1 MMKKTIILIAVIAV
15 VVLAV
20 ATTAVVLATKEKPAT
35 SQTDEGTSLDEGTT
49 VPVETGEVVTAE
61 ATSAETGKATDPTED
76 TVGEET
82 IAETVP
88 EEIDE
93 ILEDGVR
100 IHRVLGKS
108 YRITFDKTER
118 VPYYDEEGNMLYGGE
133 HEVYKDEN
141 ESEFRYDEDGNF
153 LGVTFNPESFD
164 NSVSMEHKEDP
175 SHPFTDEDAIAA
187 AEALGRDQFGDLFD
201 RLSCR
206 SVSKGDGG
214 ERYVRFYQLLGEE
227 KFVNGIRFHVTYLGD
242 GTLLG
247 FGMPNCYSL
256 RDFDESLLLGVTR
269 DSVMSYLD
277 ARTKELHGDRL
288 IDWELSGDKVSLQR
302 DEDGF
307 FLSASVMANVHFD
320 SGDWDD
326 GGHTYRIRLPFEG

>member
-1 MMKKTIILIAVIAV
+1 MMKKKIVLIAVLAV

-20 ATTAVVLATKEKPAT
+20 ATTAVVLAAKENPAT
-35 SQTDEGTSLDEGTT
+35 PQPNGGTSSAKGTT
-49 VPVETGEVVTAE
+49 APVETGEVVTAE

-118 VPYYDEEGNMLYGGE
+118 VPYYDEEGNRLYGGE

-141 ESEFRYDEDGNF
+141 ESEFRYDEYGNF
-153 LGVTFNPESFD
+153 ISVTFSPWNFEDGYPIDENGYSGPE
-164 NSVSMEHKEDP
+164 
-175 SHPFTDEDAIAA
+175 FTDEEAIAA
-187 AEALGRDQFGDLFD
+187 AEEVGREQFGEQFD
-201 RLSCR
+201 KVTFYDIQRDGMGVIN
-206 SVSKGDGG
+206 VS
-214 ERYVRFYQLLGEE
+214 YLQLLGEDG
-227 KFVNGIRFHVTYLGD
+227 FVTGIHYHASFFED
-242 GTLLG
+242 GSF
-247 FGMPNCYSL
+247 FGCGMTNYGEL
-256 RDFDESLLLGVTR
+256 EGFDESLLQGVTK
-269 DSVMSYLD
+269 DKIQSYLETQ
-277 ARTKELHGDRL
+277 TKALHGDRL
-288 IDWELSGDKVSLQR
+288 IDWSGGDRVTLKKDQ
-302 DEDGF
+302 DGF
-307 FLSASVMANVHFD
+307 FLYASVMAHVHFD